1 MIFRSMINA
10 GKNYFHTRSV
20 QGEKGTSL
28 VELLVA
34 MGISVLVFSIL
45 STALVQFVLTTRWGN
60 NQLQVTNDIQVA
72 SLWLGRDAL
81 EAASFSPGSGS
92 VYGTLNW
99 ADSSNQYRYSY
110 DSADGSLIREHL
122 ENSIV
127 LSTLKVAR
135 HIENQADVT
144 FNITGKLLTISI
156 ASTIGAESKSVN
168 LDFAFR
174 TR

>member
-1 MIFRSMINA
+1 MFRTMLFS
-10 GKNYFHTRSV
+10 GKKNFRARSI
-20 QGEKGTSL
+20 QDEKGTSL

-45 STALVQFVLTTRWGN
+45 STSLVQFVLTTRWGN
-60 NQLQVTNDIQVA
+60 NLLQVTNDIQVT

-110 DSADGSLIREHL
+110 DSADGTLVREHL

-127 LSTLKVAR
+127 QSTRKVAR
-135 HIENQADVT
+135 HIENQSDVT
-144 FNITGKLLTISI
+144 FNITGELLSISI
-156 ASTIGAESKSVN
+156 TSTSGAESKSAN